1 MEGRGVG
8 GRIGEGEVCID
19 FLCGP
24 RVYWLDSL
32 DSYHFAKLDFRQLS
46 GLRRASSGTSNAGG
60 RLTCPRHNINTV
72 GESCGRMRCPVPG
85 VQVSEMNV
93 VLARTRFDE

>member
-1 MEGRGVG
+1 MRGKGKRKERRKGREKRGGRWKGRGRV
-8 GRIGEGEVCID
+8 GEGEVCID

-46 GLRRASSGTSNAGG
+46 GLRRASSGDPQTPKAG
-60 RLTCPRHNINTV
+60 LPAPATT
-72 GESCGRMRCPVPG
+72 
-85 VQVSEMNV
+85 
-93 VLARTRFDE
+93 